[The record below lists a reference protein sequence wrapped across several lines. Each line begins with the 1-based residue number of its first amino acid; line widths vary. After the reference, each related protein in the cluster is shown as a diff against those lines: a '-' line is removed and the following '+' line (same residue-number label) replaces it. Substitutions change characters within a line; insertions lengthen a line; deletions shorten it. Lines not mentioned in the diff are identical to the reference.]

1 MGGPSMEP
9 KSESKLLEVI
19 SKLREQYPGESK
31 KELAKRLAEL
41 VREDEALG
49 LELAAYLVRNVE
61 NEMYD
66 EYARDVRS
74 IPEHLRK
81 PS

>member
-1 MGGPSMEP
+1 MEP
-9 KSESKLLEVI
+9 KSKSKLLEVI
-19 SKLREQYPGESK
+19 SKLREQHPGESK

-41 VREDEALG
+41 VREDEVLG

>member
-1 MGGPSMEP
+1 MEP
-9 KSESKLLEVI
+9 KSESKLLGVI
-19 SKLREQYPGESK
+19 GKLREQYPGESK
-31 KELAKRLAEL
+31 KELAERLGEL
-41 VREDEALG
+41 VREDEALR

-66 EYARDVRS
+66 EYARDARS
-74 IPEHLRK
+74 IPEYLRK

>member
-1 MGGPSMEP
+1 MEP
-9 KSESKLLEVI
+9 KSESKLLGVI
-19 SKLREQYPGESK
+19 GKLREQYPAESK

-49 LELAAYLVRNVE
+49 LELAAYLVRNVG